1 MLIDSFLTYI
11 RCELNFSDCT
21 VSSYHSDIAQW
32 YAFAASASLAGCDI
46 HTAEPDPARVTLDDL
61 RQWVAYLSSEGIGVA
76 SIRRKIQAVRAF
88 YKYLLKRGLC
98 SVNPA
103 ADLRPAK
110 LPRRL
115 PVCIRPDEIASVL
128 DDDVDYSD
136 FVDFRDRLIIYMF
149 YATGMRVSEL
159 INLCDDA
166 VDCSRCE
173 LKVLGK
179 RNKERVIPFGG
190 SLPTMIE
197 HYRILRD
204 KQTGQTASAT
214 FFVRPDGR
222 PLSRVM
228 AYNIVR
234 KKLDGHVAA
243 KKHSPHVLRHS
254 CATDLLNN
262 GADITAVCQLLGHQS
277 LATTQIYTHLSYRE
291 LLNNYKLAHPR
302 ALKSGG

>member
-1 MLIDSFLTYI
+1 MIDSFLTYI

-21 VSSYHSDIAQW
+21 VSSYHSDISQW

-46 HTAEPDPARVTLDDL
+46 HTAEPDPTRVTLNDL
-61 RQWVAYLSSEGIGVA
+61 RLWVSYLSSEGIGVA

-98 SVNPA
+98 DVNPA

-115 PVCIRPDEIASVL
+115 PVCVRPDEIAAVL
-128 DDDVDYSD
+128 DDDVDDSD
-136 FVDFRDRLIIYMF
+136 FVDFRDRLIIYML

-159 INLCDDA
+159 VNLRDDA

-179 RNKERVIPFGG
+179 RNKERVIPFGRAL
-190 SLPTMIE
+190 SEMVE

-204 KQTGQTASAT
+204 KQVASFDAGLT

-228 AYNIVR
+228 AYYIV
-234 KKLDGHVAA
+234 KGKLDGRVAA